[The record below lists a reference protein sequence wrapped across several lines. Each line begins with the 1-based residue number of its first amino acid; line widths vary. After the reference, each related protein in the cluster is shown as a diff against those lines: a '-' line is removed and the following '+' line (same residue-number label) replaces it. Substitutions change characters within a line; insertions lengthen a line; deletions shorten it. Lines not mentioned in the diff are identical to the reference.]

1 MLINVLDIFLK
12 NTAVFSTVISLSN
25 VIFFEELVSLIPPF
39 LSLSNNF
46 VFIVLL
52 FWRRI
57 IFIISFFTSKVSVLG
72 LEEILTIDFDWFT
85 IEPLFNV
92 LEMVY
97 TDFVQLRVNLTDRAW
112 VKYYVIV
119 SLLGLLLFFSLLQ
132 CSFLLLSLLLHPCWF
147 SLSYHHKK
155 LLGLSLDH
163 RLRFGS
169 CSSLAFLSSRRRR
182 RGSCWF
188 SGCSCRCRS
197 RLCSCCWLG
206 LTRFSSILIL
216 ILEWC
221 SDGGRDLG
229 IKFSIPGSNRLPLR
243 LVGFLIIV
251 SFLNLSFEPAEKF
264 VQEALL
270 FWNIIFLFF
279 FRWINLYSH
288 FSLWWAILVWRVG

>member
-1 MLINVLDIFLK
+1 MSWISFQKLRLYP
-12 NTAVFSTVISLSN
+12 TVISLSN

-39 LSLSNNF
+39 FSLSDDF

-57 IFIISFFTSKVSVLG
+57 IFIIPFFTSKVSVLG
-72 LEEILTIDFDWFT
+72 LEEILTIDFDWFSV
-85 IEPLFNV
+85 EPLFNV

-97 TDFVQLRVNLTDRAW
+97 TDLVQLWVNLTDRAW

-119 SLLGLLLFFSLLQ
+119 SLLGLLLFFSLFQ
-132 CSFLLLSLLLHPCWF
+132 CPFLLLSLLLHSCWF

-188 SGCSCRCRS
+188 SSCSCRCRS

-206 LTRFSSILIL
+206 LTRFCSIRFL

-221 SDGGRDLG
+221 SDGCCDLG
-229 IKFSIPGSNRLPLR
+229 VKFSIPGSNRLPLR

-264 VQEALL
+264 V
-270 FWNIIFLFF
+270 
-279 FRWINLYSH
+279 
-288 FSLWWAILVWRVG
+288 